1 MAASLHIILDTNPGI
16 DDAAAIAAALFA
28 PSWICN

>member
-1 MAASLHIILDTNPGI
+1 TASLHIILDTDPGI

-28 PSWICN
+28 PSLICN